1 MRGDTYGY
9 DDEYEDDETFLG
21 TILMMIIGG
30 LCALAAFD
38 AFGQIYSPEAG
49 YPKLAPVPLA
59 TQSIGALFGEEFKQ
73 YGQMAHYA
81 MGIIG
86 YPLGYVLL
94 ARPISRMIAP
104 NMPWWVTGIV
114 FGVVIWAFA
123 LYVMAHLVSGNP
135 PFLGFSTLT
144 WVELAGHVIYGFVLA
159 AVMRQ
164 GRYV

>member
-1 MRGDTYGY
+1 MRDYGY
-9 DDEYEDDETFLG
+9 DDYEERGSFIG
-21 TILMMIIGG
+21 TIFLMVIGG
-30 LCALAAFD
+30 ALALAAFD

-49 YPKLAPVPLA
+49 YPRLAPGGLA
-59 TQSIGALFGEEFKQ
+59 KQSLGKLFGGEFTQ

-94 ARPISRMIAP
+94 ARPISRLIAP
-104 NMPWWVTGIV
+104 NLHWWVTGLV

-123 LYVMAHLVSGNP
+123 LYVMAHIVSGNP
-135 PFLGFSTLT
+135 PFLGFGTLT
-144 WVELAGHVIYGFVLA
+144 WVALVGHIIYGLA
-159 AVMRQ
+159 LAVVMRD

>member
-1 MRGDTYGY
+1 MRGSAYDY

-21 TILMMIIGG
+21 IIAMMIIGG

-59 TQSIGALFGEEFKQ
+59 TQSLGVLFGEEFKQ
-73 YGQMAHYA
+73 YGHMAHYA

-94 ARPISRMIAP
+94 ARPISRLIAP
-104 NMPWWVTGIV
+104 DLHWYVTGTV

-135 PFLGFSTLT
+135 PFLGFGTLT
-144 WVELAGHVIYGFVLA
+144 WVALVGHIIYGLVLA
-159 AVMRQ
+159 AVMRR
-164 GRYV
+164 GPYV

>member
-9 DDEYEDDETFLG
+9 DDDYEDDESFLG
-21 TILMMIIGG
+21 IVLMMIIGG

-59 TQSIGALFGEEFKQ
+59 TQSIGALFGEQYTQ
-73 YGQMAHYA
+73 YGHYAHYA

-86 YPLGYVLL
+86 YPLGYVVF
-94 ARPISRMIAP
+94 ARPISRLIAP
-104 NMPWWVTGIV
+104 ALHWYVTGIV

-135 PFLGFSTLT
+135 PFLGFGTLT
-144 WVELAGHVIYGFVLA
+144 WVALVGHVIYGLVLA
-159 AVMRQ
+159 AVMRR